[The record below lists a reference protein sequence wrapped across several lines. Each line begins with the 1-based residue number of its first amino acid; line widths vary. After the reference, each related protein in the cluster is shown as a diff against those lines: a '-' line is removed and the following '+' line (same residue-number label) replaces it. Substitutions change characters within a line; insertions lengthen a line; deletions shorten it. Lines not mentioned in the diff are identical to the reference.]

1 MDSSIH
7 NIIESNCQKGTSIH
21 KIMESN
27 CQKGSSIHKIIEQTL
42 KAKQCHIFAVF
53 LKWKFLKQ
61 PIPSP
66 PSAPA
71 PSPTPPPHPPPQK
84 KKKNLQLLPQLY
96 PSLHLKNVKHRE
108 VKGLLVFYLS
118 CLKYLNVA
126 FMIEFIKT
134 LANIMKTSGGKN
146 KN

>member
-1 MDSSIH
+1 MKVFETADSL
-7 NIIESNCQKGTSIH
+7 
-21 KIMESN
+21 
-27 CQKGSSIHKIIEQTL
+27 SSL
-42 KAKQCHIFAVF
+42 RPR
-53 LKWKFLKQ
+53 
-61 PIPSP
+61 PIPH
-66 PSAPA
+66 
-71 PSPTPPPHPPPQK
+71 PPHPPHPLPQ